1 MPKLK
6 EPKKIGRPTDFNE
19 TVAENVLKLV
29 RKRGFFVDAE
39 DIVPH
44 RTIQRWMESNEQF
57 RHDMDLAKRTGFENR
72 RKTAYT
78 RGLENNLE
86 LPEVA
91 DRAYRLAQK
100 DEELMIRRMEAEKE
114 QKTLFQQNITNNT
127 LVFSGEQAA
136 LAKLAFLSLQEKMGL
151 KKPIQ
156 EAEVIKNGKH

>member
-6 EPKKIGRPTDFNE
+6 EPKKVGRPTDFNE
-19 TVAENVLKLV
+19 IVAENVLKLV
-29 RKRGFFVDAE
+29 RKNGFITEAE

-44 RTIQRWMESNEQF
+44 RTIYNWIESNEEF
-57 RHDMDLAKRTGFENR
+57 KHNIELAKRAGIENR
-72 RKTAYT
+72 RKQAYK

-114 QKTLFQQNITNNT
+114 QKPLLQQNITNNT
-127 LVFSGEQAA
+127 LVLSCEQADR
-136 LAKLAFLSLQEKMGL
+136 AKAAFISLQEKMGL
-151 KKPIQ
+151 RKPTQ
-156 EAEVIKNGKH
+156 EAEVKNAS

>member
-1 MPKLK
+1 MPKVK

-19 TVAENVLKLV
+19 IVAENVLKLV
-29 RKRGFFVDAE
+29 ADRGFITDA
-39 DIVPH
+39 DVIVPH
-44 RTIQRWMESNEQF
+44 RTIYRWMDSNEEF
-57 RHDMDLAKRTGFENR
+57 RHSMELAKKTGIEKR
-72 RKTAYT
+72 RKAAYT

-114 QKTLFQQNITNNT
+114 QKPLLQQNITNNT
-127 LVFSGEQAA
+127 LVLTGEQAA

-151 KKPIQ
+151 KKPIM
-156 EAEVIKNGKH
+156 EAEVIKNGRH